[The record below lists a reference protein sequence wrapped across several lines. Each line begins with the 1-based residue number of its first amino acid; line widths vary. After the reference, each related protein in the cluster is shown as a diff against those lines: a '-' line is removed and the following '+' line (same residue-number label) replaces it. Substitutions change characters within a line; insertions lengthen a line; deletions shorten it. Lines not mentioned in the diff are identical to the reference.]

1 MLIRS
6 GYIRDKIAYKL
17 TGSWEEYE
25 YRCERGEIKDN
36 CVYKVGEDIVE
47 KNQIIGYCDGKKIV
61 YYVCPKPY
69 PKAESMLDKMDGEAK
84 TANSLATGD
93 KLKDRVETLIWKLK
107 LITGIEVDKLD
118 EIEAIINEYL
128 Y

>member
-1 MLIRS
+1 MLVRS
-6 GYIRDKIAYKL
+6 GYAKNKIMYEL

-25 YRCERGEIKDN
+25 YRCQRDEIKDN
-36 CVYKVGEDIVE
+36 CIYKVGEDIVE

-61 YYVCPKPY
+61 YYVCPKPC
-69 PKAESMLDKMDGEAK
+69 PKVESMLGKMIEEAK
-84 TANSLATGD
+84 TASSLATGD